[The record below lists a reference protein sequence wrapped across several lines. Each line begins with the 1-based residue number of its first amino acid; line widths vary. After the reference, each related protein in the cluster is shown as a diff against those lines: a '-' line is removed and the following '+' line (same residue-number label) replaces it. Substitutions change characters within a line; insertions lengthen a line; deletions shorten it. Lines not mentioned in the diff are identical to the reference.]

1 MLKELNNIEI
11 LAYMSETEEPGKVD
25 KLFKDINIAE
35 VCEDDLLNSRRLN
48 LS

>member
-1 MLKELNNIEI
+1 
-11 LAYMSETEEPGKVD
+11 MSETEEPVKVD

-35 VCEDDLLNSRRLN
+35 VSKNHLLNPRRLN